1 MTNKKKSD
9 DKISI
14 EQKIIN
20 SLEKVRPQLQMDGGD
35 VSFVEF
41 DEKTGIVKVRLMGM
55 CSHCPM
61 SQMTLKQGIAE
72 EIIKDVPE
80 VKDVVSV

>member
-1 MTNKKKSD
+1 MEDDKKSL
-9 DKISI
+9 
-14 EQKIIN
+14 EEKIIKA
-20 SLEKVRPQLQMDGGD
+20 LEKVRPQLQMDGGD

-41 DEKTGIVKVRLMGM
+41 DEKTGVVKVRLEGM

-61 SQMTLKQGIAE
+61 SQITLKQGIAE
-72 EIIKDVPE
+72 EIVKEVPE